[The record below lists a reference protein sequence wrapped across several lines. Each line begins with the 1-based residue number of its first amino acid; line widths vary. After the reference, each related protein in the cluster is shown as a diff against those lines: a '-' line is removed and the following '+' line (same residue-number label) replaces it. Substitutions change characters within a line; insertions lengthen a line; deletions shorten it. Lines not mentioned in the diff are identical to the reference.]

1 MSWGTKF
8 PRLHQRRLR
17 SACASSVPSDQRFC
31 CAFYGL
37 LCTKHVNQ
45 FVSKFYSSTVSTN
58 IFMSSITYTFVKCS
72 YTNYF
77 FLSSANL
84 ICRSTDIS
92 KYFRESLGIR
102 DNESRLYMHIKGN

>member
-37 LCTKHVNQ
+37 LSTKHVNQ
-45 FVSKFYSSTVSTN
+45 FVSKFYSSTVSANNVHLIQSTKAHCDMASVVSRCSHLLIQSNN
-58 IFMSSITYTFVKCS
+58 II
-72 YTNYF
+72 N
-77 FLSSANL
+77 
-84 ICRSTDIS
+84 I
-92 KYFRESLGIR
+92 
-102 DNESRLYMHIKGN
+102 